1 MRLTYG
7 AVALATA
14 AVAVAA
20 ALPAATAAV
29 QVAAKTQ
36 AAASKQATS
45 AQAANRQ
52 AAAGE
57 LLPEVATAPRIT
69 GGWEAP
75 TTIADCV
82 QSAKVRCY
90 SPLQYQVAYDLG
102 PLYAEGITGK
112 GETIAIIESFGS
124 PTIRHDLT
132 VFDKQWNLP
141 NPVLNILT
149 AGKIP
154 AFNAK
159 NPEMISWAQETSL
172 DVEYA
177 HALAPG
183 ATIDLVET
191 PVPETEGLEG
201 FPAIVRAEQVLI
213 NLDKVDVISQ
223 SFGATEDTLP
233 GFGSGDFSA
242 LADMRTAFTDAAAH
256 HVTVLAASG
265 DTGATAPG
273 PDGVTLLKQRAVSWP
288 ASDPLV
294 TAVGGTQLTLSQS
307 GSRTAPDAV
316 WNDGYGASGGGQSQ
330 IFSAPLFQ
338 SGVESVTGDHRGVPD
353 IAMSA
358 AVNGAA
364 WTYGSYA
371 GTKDAWQLFGGTSEA
386 TPLFAGIVALADQV
400 AGHPLGDINSALY
413 ALGEQDDP
421 ARTGII
427 PVTKGDN
434 SYSGVSGYR
443 AGSGYTLT
451 DGWGTVDAAVFV
463 PALAHYTPVQAVLLR
478 AVSG

>member
-20 ALPAATAAV
+20 VLPAAAATGTAVPPAAV
-29 QVAAKTQ
+29 TASGAATAR
-36 AAASKQATS
+36 AAGET
-45 AQAANRQ
+45 R

-57 LLPEVATAPRIT
+57 LLPEVATAPRIA

-75 TTIADCV
+75 TTISDCV

-90 SPLQYQVAYDLG
+90 SPLQYQVAYDLA
-102 PLYAEGITGK
+102 PLYAKGITGK

-124 PTIRHDLT
+124 PTIRHDLA

-201 FPAIVRAEQVLI
+201 FPAIVKAEQALI

-242 LADMRTAFTDAAAH
+242 LADMRTAFTDAEAH

-307 GSRTAPDAV
+307 GARTAPDAV
-316 WNDGYGASGGGQSQ
+316 WNDEFGASGGGLSE

-338 SGVESVTGDHRGVPD
+338 SGVESVTGNHRGVPD

-427 PVTKGDN
+427 PVTNGDN
-434 SYSGVSGYR
+434 SYGGVSGYR

-451 DGWGTVDAAVFV
+451 DGWGTVDAAAFV
-463 PALAHYTPVQAVLLR
+463 PALAHYTPVQTVLLR

>member
-1 MRLTYG
+1 MRLTCG
-7 AVALATA
+7 VVVLATA
-14 AVAVAA
+14 AVAVVAV
-20 ALPAATAAV
+20 LPAAAVPAA
-29 QVAAKTQ
+29 ATQ
-36 AAASKQATS
+36 AGSTQ
-45 AQAANRQ
+45 
-52 AAAGE
+52 AGE
-57 LLPEVATAPRIT
+57 LLPEVASAPRIA

-75 TTIADCV
+75 TSIADCM

-102 PLYAEGITGK
+102 PLYAKGITGQ

-124 PTIRHDLT
+124 PTIRHDLA
-132 VFDKQWNLP
+132 VFDQQWNLP
-141 NPVLNILT
+141 
-149 AGKIP
+149 
-154 AFNAK
+154 

-201 FPAIVRAEQVLI
+201 FPAIVKAEEALI
-213 NLDKVDVISQ
+213 KLGNVDVISQ

-233 GFGSGDFSA
+233 GFGSGDFAA
-242 LADMRTAFTDAAAH
+242 LSQLRTAFSDAAAY

-273 PDGVTLLKQRAVSWP
+273 SDGVTLLKQRAVSWP

-307 GSRTAPDAV
+307 GTRTAPDAV
-316 WNDGYGASGGGQSQ
+316 WNDGFGASGGGVSQ
-330 IFSAPLFQ
+330 IFAAPPFQ
-338 SGVESVTGDHRGVPD
+338 SDVESATGDHRGVPD

-364 WTYGSYA
+364 WTYGSYD

-400 AGHPLGDINSALY
+400 AGHPLGDINPALY
-413 ALGEQDDP
+413 ALGEQDDS
-421 ARTGII
+421 ASTGII

-434 SYSGVSGYR
+434 SYGGVSGYSS
-443 AGSGYTLT
+443 GSGYTLT
-451 DGWGTVDAAVFV
+451 DGWGTIDAAEFV
-463 PALAHYTPVQAVLLR
+463 PALAHYTPVQPAFLR
-478 AVSG
+478 ILMPLA